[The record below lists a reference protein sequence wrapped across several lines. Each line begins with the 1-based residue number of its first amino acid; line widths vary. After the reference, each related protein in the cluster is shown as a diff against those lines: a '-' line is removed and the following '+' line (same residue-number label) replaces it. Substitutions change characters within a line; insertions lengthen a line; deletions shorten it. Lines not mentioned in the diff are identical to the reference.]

1 MMANRNRMIEHVL
14 SLIKIDSESRH
25 EKDVALKLKAE
36 LEALGASVRID
47 DTDKITGS
55 NTGNVIAYFKGTKP
69 NVPPFLLSAHMD
81 TVVPGKGIRPIL
93 SAKAIKTSGDTIL
106 GGDDKTGLS
115 VVMETL
121 RVLKEKNLP
130 HGDLEIVFTVCEE
143 IGLLGAKAV
152 DPKRFRSKDG
162 LVLDSE
168 FATILT
174 TQGPAAVRMEFTIHG
189 VEAHAGVCPEEGLSA
204 IKVAAQAIA
213 KMKLGRID
221 KETTAN
227 VGLIEGGLATN
238 IIPNRVQLKAEAR
251 SLNVQKLKTQINHMT
266 GCFREASAK
275 NILRK
280 NGKKITAKIDS
291 DIGNDY
297 FRLDLKNNARVVK
310 LALQASKELG
320 YSLKPGSTG
329 GGSDANIYNR
339 WGIRAANLGSGMRD
353 IHTVKEWIDLDD
365 FERSANLVVS
375 ILSLH
380 ASY

>member
-1 MMANRNRMIEHVL
+1 MVNRERMIEHVL
-14 SLIKIDSESRH
+14 SLIRIDSESRH
-25 EKDVALKLKAE
+25 EKDVALKLKSE
-36 LEALGASVRID
+36 LESLGAQTHID
-47 DTDKITGS
+47 DADKETGS
-55 NTGNVIAYFKGTKP
+55 NTGNVIAFFKGTQS
-69 NVPPFLLSAHMD
+69 NAAPFLLSAHMD
-81 TVVPGKGIRPIL
+81 TVVPGKGIRPVR

-115 VVMETL
+115 VVMEAL
-121 RVLKEKNLP
+121 RTLKEKNLP

-152 DPKRFRSKDG
+152 DPKRLRSKDG

-174 TQGPAAVRMEFTIHG
+174 TQGPAAVRIETTIHG
-189 VEAHAGVCPEEGLSA
+189 IEAHAGVCPEQGLSA
-204 IKVAAQAIA
+204 IKVAADAIS

-227 VGLIEGGLATN
+227 IGVIEGGLATN
-238 IIPNRVQLKAEAR
+238 IIPNRVHLKGEAR
-251 SLNVQKLKTQINHMT
+251 SLDVQKLKAQIRQMT
-266 GCFREASAK
+266 GCLTEASKK

-291 DIGNDY
+291 EIGNDY
-297 FRLDLKNNARVVK
+297 FRLDLKNNAPVVR
-310 LALQASKELG
+310 LALQAAKELG

-329 GGSDANIYNR
+329 GGSDANVYNR
-339 WGIRAANLGSGMRD
+339 CGIRAANLGSGMRD

-365 FERSANLVVS
+365 FERSANLVLK
-375 ILSLH
+375 ILALH
-380 ASY
+380 AG